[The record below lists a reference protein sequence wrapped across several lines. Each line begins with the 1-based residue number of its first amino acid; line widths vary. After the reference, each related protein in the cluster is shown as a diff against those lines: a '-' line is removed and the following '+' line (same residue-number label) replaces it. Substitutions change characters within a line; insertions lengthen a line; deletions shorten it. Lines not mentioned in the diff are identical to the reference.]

1 MQRRIWIFYVA
12 DRKVNMAE
20 DYYQVLGVE
29 KKATAD
35 EIKKAYRKL
44 ALKWHPDKNPN
55 KGAEE
60 KFKKISEAYAVLSDT
75 EKRQQYDQFGSA
87 DQYRQQYTQEDIFRN
102 FDLDEILRGFGFGG
116 ARGGGGRTT
125 FRTTRR
131 GGGSV
136 RDDYEDPFAG
146 LFGGGAGGG
155 RQQYQE
161 MPQKGQDAEY
171 NLSISLEESVF
182 GADKKI
188 SFQLENRI
196 EDINVKIPAGISSG
210 KKLRLPG
217 KGLSGYNGGLSGDL
231 YLNINVLPH
240 PIYARDGNDLYIE
253 KTIKFTQAIL
263 GTTIDVPTLD
273 GSVKRLKLSPGT
285 QNNTKIRMKGYG
297 VPGLKGAPKGDQYVK
312 INVEVPKKLS
322 DRQMK
327 LVKQLADDGI

>member
-1 MQRRIWIFYVA
+1 
-12 DRKVNMAE
+12 MAE
-20 DYYQVLGVE
+20 DYYQVLGVD
-29 KKATAD
+29 KKASAD
-35 EIKKAYRKL
+35 EIKKTYRKL

-55 KGAEE
+55 NKSAEE
-60 KFKKISEAYAVLSDT
+60 KFKKISEAYAVLSDN

-87 DQYRQQYTQEDIFRN
+87 DQFRQQYSQEDIFRN
-102 FDLDEILRGFGFGG
+102 VDLDEILRSFGFGG
-116 ARGGGGRTT
+116 GSRGGGRTT
-125 FRTTRR
+125 FRTGRR
-131 GGGSV
+131 GGGSS
-136 RDDYEDPFAG
+136 RDDYDDPFAG
-146 LFGGGAGGG
+146 IFGGGMGGGG
-155 RQQYQE
+155 RQYQNV
-161 MPQKGQDAEY
+161 PQKGQDAEY

-188 SFQLENRI
+188 AFELENQH
-196 EDINVKIPAGISSG
+196 EEINVKIPAGISSG

-217 KGLSGYNGGLSGDL
+217 KGLSGYNGGPAGDL

-253 KTIKFTQAIL
+253 KTIKFTQAVL

-273 GSVKRLKLSPGT
+273 GSVKRLKISPGT

-322 DRQMK
+322 DRQAK
-327 LVKQLADDGI
+327 LVQQLADDGL

>member
-1 MQRRIWIFYVA
+1 
-12 DRKVNMAE
+12 MAE

-44 ALKWHPDKNPN
+44 ALKWHPDKNSN

-75 EKRQQYDQFGSA
+75 EKRQQYDEFGSA
-87 DQYRQQYTQEDIFRN
+87 DQYRQQHSQEDIFRN

-155 RQQYQE
+155 RQQYEE

-188 SFQLENRI
+188 SFQLENHI
-196 EDINVKIPAGISSG
+196 EDISVKIPAGISTG

-217 KGLSGYNGGLSGDL
+217 KGLSGYNGAPNGDL

-253 KTIKFTQAIL
+253 KTIKFTQAAM
-263 GTTIDVPTLD
+263 GSSIDVSTLD
-273 GSVKRLKLSPGT
+273 GTVKRLKISPGT

-297 VPGLKGAPKGDQYVK
+297 VPGLKGAAKGDLYVK
-312 INVEVPKKLS
+312 INVDVPRKLS
-322 DRQMK
+322 DRQAK
-327 LVKQLADDGI
+327 LIQQLADDGI